1 MVLCEEDDAEQR
13 HNPEEQPLSVA
24 GKSWSEMI
32 EDQIQESAKPIEAK
46 KVHPI
51 HCYVLIIF
59 NHDAQVERRP
69 FLRRGV
75 GLTRFNLPPDPAQQP
90 SQAKR
95 SQSHPRLS
103 DIQSR
108 LTQVG

>member
-32 EDQIQESAKPIEAK
+32 EDQLQESAKPTEAK

-51 HCYVLIIF
+51 VM
-59 NHDAQVERRP
+59 
-69 FLRRGV
+69 
-75 GLTRFNLPPDPAQQP
+75 
-90 SQAKR
+90 S
-95 SQSHPRLS
+95 S
-103 DIQSR
+103 
-108 LTQVG
+108 